1 MKNVTTRDKNNFWS
15 EHVFWKQI
23 SPHLFIYPFKNDQD
37 CLQKKVF
44 EINCWEK
51 INSKL
56 NSVKRINSDKKQ
68 KIGGKME
75 NYDMQEKL
83 NFLLKKVEW

>member
-1 MKNVTTRDKNNFWS
+1 MWQPETKTTFDLSMFS
-15 EHVFWKQI
+15 ENRFLHTYSFTRLGMTKIVYRKQ
-23 SPHLFIYPFKNDQD
+23 
-37 CLQKKVF
+37 VF

-68 KIGGKME
+68 KFGGKME
-75 NYDMQEKL
+75 NYDMQEQL
-83 NFLLKKVEW
+83 NLLLKKVEW